1 MKKQDKNPN
10 GEGKKKCITE
20 GCERHCIG
28 NDMCYACKLYA
39 QGIIIN
45 NKPLTRE
52 EYIRRVKI
60 VHGPNKYGYDRAQYT
75 ISKNPIKI
83 FCYNCNEYFDQIAG
97 AHMIGNGHKEC
108 RLGAI
113 WKQAQWIET
122 AKALHI
128 ELYGVEYDYSK
139 TVYVNSVTIVKII
152 CPQHGEFEQIANSH
166 MQERGCNDCGRIRT
180 AESCRK
186 DTAYFIERA
195 TAVHFD
201 DYDYSEVEYK
211 NSGENVKITCNS
223 CKRAFFQTPDNHY
236 AGKGC
241 SYCVKSHLEKSIVR
255 HLFSE
260 NYTAEGSL
268 PFATALNSN
277 QYTDN
282 RVFIQEQS
290 FDSCRGERPLPFD
303 FYIPHLRL
311 LIEADGE
318 QHFTANANW
327 ETDTTG
333 LYKRIRHDNIKDQ
346 WCIDNGYWL
355 LRIAYADK
363 PNVMEIYTTAVWY
376 IEEDADNIKPHVIA
390 TKFYQGLNLQHG
402 DEVRNIDGY
411 EFLEW

>member
-1 MKKQDKNPN
+1 MEKRSKNPS
-10 GEGKKKCITE
+10 GQGKKECNVE
-20 GCERHCIG
+20 GCKRKPVG
-28 NDMCYACKLYA
+28 MDTCYICVLLAH
-39 QGIIIN
+39 GIVVDNRRI
-45 NKPLTRE
+45 TAA

-60 VHGPNKYGYDRAQYT
+60 IHGPDKYGYDRMVYT
-75 ISKNPIKI
+75 NSKKQINIY
-83 FCYNCNEYFDQIAG
+83 CYKCKYYFPQVAN
-97 AHMIGNGHKEC
+97 AHMMGNGHSKC
-108 RLGAI
+108 GKGAI
-113 WKQAQWIET
+113 LSQEEWIV
-122 AKALHI
+122 KATERHN
-128 ELYGVEYDYSK
+128 GKYDYSK
-139 TVYVNSVTIVKII
+139 VVYIDSYTDVIII
-152 CPQHGEFEQIANSH
+152 CPIHGEFEQTANSH
-166 MQERGCNDCGRIRT
+166 MMIKECNDCGRIRT
-180 AESCRK
+180 TESARK
-186 DTAYFIERA
+186 DTDHFLKRA
-195 TAVHFD
+195 REAHPNPAR
-201 DYDYSEVEYK
+201 YDYSLVEYI
-211 NSGENVKITCNS
+211 GCDTPVKINCNK
-223 CKRAFFQTPDNHY
+223 CKKIFNQTPDAHY

-241 SYCVKSHLEKSIVR
+241 SKCVKSQLENKIED
-255 HLFSE
+255 HFLSE
-260 NYTAEGSL
+260 DYIDGDSL

-363 PNVMEIYTTAVWY
+363 PNVMEIYTSAVWY

-402 DEVRNIDGY
+402 DEVRNINGY